1 MDNLITD
8 SQRYSL
14 RPAQVERLLDVVR
27 DLAREQPAGQPGE
40 TTIPAQKA
48 ARMFATALEE
58 NPYLVLRNLIFALE
72 EVGHRAA
79 GGGENE

>member
-8 SQRYSL
+8 SQRDSL
-14 RPAQVERLLDVVR
+14 QPAQVERLLDVIR
-27 DLAREQPAGQPGE
+27 DLAREQPAYQQAE
-40 TTIPAQKA
+40 ATIPAREA

-58 NPYLVLRNLIFALE
+58 NPYLVLRKLIFALE